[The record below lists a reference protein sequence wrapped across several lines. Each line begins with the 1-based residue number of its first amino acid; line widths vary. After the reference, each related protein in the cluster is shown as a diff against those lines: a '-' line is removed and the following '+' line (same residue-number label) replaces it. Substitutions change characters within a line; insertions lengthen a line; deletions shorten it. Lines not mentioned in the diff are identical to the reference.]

1 MNDQYKGSLLIVDDI
16 PANISVL
23 FNFLKESGY
32 KVFVSKDSRRAIQT
46 VESILPDLILLDI
59 MMPGLDGFEV
69 CRILK
74 SQPNTC
80 EIPIIFMTALAET
93 VDKVKGF
100 QLGAADY
107 ITKPFHQE
115 EVLVRI
121 NAHLSLHQ
129 LKKKLQEQN
138 QQLQEEIYFRKQVE
152 ESLQNKIM
160 ELDAFSYTVAHD
172 LKNPLSGII
181 NLTEVLV
188 ETCPTTE
195 PPSPKWL
202 ERLNVVAQAGRQML
216 NIIHAV
222 LLLAGLSKQ
231 QSVEIEPLNMS
242 EIIDKVC
249 QRLGHL
255 LEQHRAIIHLPD
267 TWPVA
272 KGYAPWI
279 EEVWSNYIS
288 NGIKYGGQ
296 PLHLT
301 LGADLSVEGMV
312 RFWIRDNGVGLSKE
326 AQKQLFTP
334 FTRLHQDRAEGHGLG
349 LSIARQIVEKLNGHV
364 GVESEIG
371 QGSLFFFTLPIAQ
384 DDI

>member
-1 MNDQYKGSLLIVDDI
+1 MNDLYKGSLLIVDDI

-32 KVFVSKDSRRAIQT
+32 KVFVSKESQRAIQT
-46 VESILPDLILLDI
+46 AQSILPDLILLDI

-80 EIPIIFMTALAET
+80 EIPIIFMTALTET
-93 VDKVKGF
+93 VDKIKGF

-121 NAHLSLHQ
+121 NVHLSLHQ
-129 LKKKLQEQN
+129 LKKELQEQN
-138 QQLQEEIYFRKQVE
+138 RQLQDEIKIRKQIE

-172 LKNPLSGII
+172 LKNPLAGII

-195 PPSPKWL
+195 PPSSKWL
-202 ERLNVVAQAGRQML
+202 ERLNIVAQASKQML
-216 NIIHAV
+216 NIIHAM

-231 QSVEIEPLNMS
+231 QSMEIESLDMS

-249 QRLGHL
+249 QRLAHL
-255 LEQHRAIIHLPD
+255 LEKCHATIQLPE
-267 TWPVA
+267 TWPSA

-279 EEVWSNYIS
+279 EEVWANYIS
-288 NGIKYGGQ
+288 NGLKYGGH
-296 PLHLT
+296 PPHLIF
-301 LGADLSVEGMV
+301 GANRLANGMI
-312 RFWIRDNGVGLSKE
+312 RFWVRDNGIGLDQE
-326 AQKQLFTP
+326 AQKQLFTS
-334 FTRLHQDRAEGHGLG
+334 FTRLHKDRAEGHGLG
-349 LSIARQIVEKLNGHV
+349 LSIARQIVEKLKGEV
-364 GVESEIG
+364 GVESEVG
-371 QGSLFFFTLPIAQ
+371 QGSLFYFTLPMTTL
-384 DDI
+384 

>member
-32 KVFVSKDSRRAIQT
+32 KVFVSKDSQRAIQT
-46 VESILPDLILLDI
+46 AESILPDLILLDI

-74 SQPNTC
+74 SQPNTH
-80 EIPIIFMTALAET
+80 EIPIIFMSALTET
-93 VDKVKGF
+93 VDKIKGF

-121 NAHLSLHQ
+121 NAHLNLHQ
-129 LKKKLQEQN
+129 LKKKLQQQN
-138 QQLQEEIYFRKQVE
+138 QQLQEEINIRKQVE

-172 LKNPLSGII
+172 LKNPLAGII

-188 ETCPTTE
+188 ATCPTTE

-202 ERLNVVAQAGRQML
+202 ERLNIVAQAGKQMI
-216 NIIHAV
+216 NIIHAM

-231 QSVEIEPLNMS
+231 QTIEIEPLDMS
-242 EIIDKVC
+242 EIINKVC
-249 QRLGHL
+249 QRLSHL
-255 LEQHRAIIHLPD
+255 LEEYQAVIQRPE
-267 TWPVA
+267 TWPIA

-279 EEVWSNYIS
+279 EEVWANYLS
-288 NGIKYGGQ
+288 NGLKYGGHPPQ
-296 PLHLT
+296 LT
-301 LGADLSVEGMV
+301 LGADVLAEGMI
-312 RFWIRDNGVGLSKE
+312 RFWIRDNGIGLAPE
-326 AQKQLFTP
+326 AQKQLFTS
-334 FTRLHQDRAEGHGLG
+334 FTRLHKDRAEGHGLG
-349 LSIARQIVEKLNGHV
+349 LSIARQIVEKLKGEV

-371 QGSLFFFTLPIAQ
+371 QGSLFYFTLPQATE
-384 DDI
+384 